1 LSPTATLAE
10 VSARVAEQTWTEPG
24 DFAAGPD
31 QTIARQPHMPAPA
44 LAKVTIEFATGARLA
59 EIQLEWRD
67 LLARAEAPN
76 VFMHPV
82 LIALSACYPG
92 SRSVALL
99 AWRDHAGRP
108 QLVGV
113 WAFVVGR
120 APRSVIPISVL
131 AAPTF
136 AHAYLST
143 PAIDRDALDETLHA
157 MVDCIANEPGLPKII
172 ALDAMREDGA
182 TMQALNRVLASRN
195 STPCVLRRSS
205 RPVLASKL
213 DGKQYMEKAL
223 SGSSRKKLRQ
233 HRRRLADKGALESK
247 IISEPE
253 TVTAALEDFLSLEV
267 AGWKGRKGTALLCN
281 PADTTFAREMV
292 AALASQGDAW
302 IHALYLDGRPASMQI
317 VLLAGTTA
325 FTWKTAYDEA
335 LQDFSPGMLLLED
348 YTGAL
353 LADPRIACV
362 DSCSYDDS
370 SFMAAWGERQ
380 AMAELWFDARRGGSV
395 AFAHISRLQDA
406 YLRLRAQVKAAYR
419 AGIRR

>member
-1 LSPTATLAE
+1 
-10 VSARVAEQTWTEPG
+10 
-24 DFAAGPD
+24 
-31 QTIARQPHMPAPA
+31 
-44 LAKVTIEFATGARLA
+44 
-59 EIQLEWRD
+59 
-67 LLARAEAPN
+67 
-76 VFMHPV
+76 
-82 LIALSACYPG
+82 
-92 SRSVALL
+92 
-99 AWRDHAGRP
+99 
-108 QLVGV
+108 
-113 WAFVVGR
+113 
-120 APRSVIPISVL
+120 
-131 AAPTF
+131 
-136 AHAYLST
+136 
-143 PAIDRDALDETLHA
+143 
-157 MVDCIANEPGLPKII
+157 
-172 ALDAMREDGA
+172 
-182 TMQALNRVLASRN
+182 MQALDRVLASRN
-195 STPCVLRRSS
+195 SAPCVLRRTS
-205 RPVLASKL
+205 RPMLASKL

-281 PADTTFAREMV
+281 PADATFAREMV
-292 AALASQGDAW
+292 AALGSQGDAW

-317 VLLAGTTA
+317 VLRAGTTA
-325 FTWKTAYDEA
+325 FTWKTAYAEA

-370 SFMAAWGERQ
+370 SFMSAWGERQ

-406 YLRLRAQVKAAYR
+406 YLRLRAQVKAAYH